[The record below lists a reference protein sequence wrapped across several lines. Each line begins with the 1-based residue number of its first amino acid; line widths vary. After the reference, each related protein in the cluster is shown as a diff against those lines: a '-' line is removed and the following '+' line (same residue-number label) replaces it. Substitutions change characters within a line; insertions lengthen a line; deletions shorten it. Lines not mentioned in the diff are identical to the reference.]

1 MVTETLISQNKK
13 TVLNVSFINRSDL
26 IGKKEL
32 DCLLWDR
39 LCFQNMIRVCQNGRK
54 LFTDLNKIMYCL
66 PSSPH
71 THTHTPA

>member
-39 LCFQNMIRVCQNGRK
+39 
-54 LFTDLNKIMYCL
+54 
-66 PSSPH
+66 
-71 THTHTPA
+71 